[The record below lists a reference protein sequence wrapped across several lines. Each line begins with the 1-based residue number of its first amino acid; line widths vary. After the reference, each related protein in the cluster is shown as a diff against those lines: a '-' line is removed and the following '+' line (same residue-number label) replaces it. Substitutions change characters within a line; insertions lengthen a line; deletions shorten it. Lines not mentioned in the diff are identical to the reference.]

1 MNAVFLQSAHFP
13 RAQIP
18 PPHSGGVADIQ
29 MPPENPRCFRGTKMV
44 QLPPGRIEETR
55 RGGAD
60 VLQIMVRDLIANE
73 GDGYIRIERR
83 PESGLPRIGYMV
95 FRDGQPSMALHESD
109 IDRSAIEALMEL
121 EEDAMSIDAILT
133 THSGIDTGPLI
144 ELYPDALLH
153 LERMSNQDHDQAVSS
168 GVGEWWNAERIETL
182 SWKKATD
189 LPDFIPS
196 MKAPELIRKMSEA
209 RLVRESSDYDTMLMG
224 GYLHLIDSS
233 DIASVMSLA
242 GELNKRGRP
251 LLSISRQRIEKQ
263 VTFYSEN
270 DSTCLWLI
278 ERPTEDEHIGPSLER
293 LLRLIEGWLE
303 EYRSAVILFDG
314 FEFLSGTH
322 GDERAFGFLK
332 RLADLVRDSDDIL
345 FLPVVLNA
353 WEELLQYQMIR
364 ATDPLDF
371 KEIEEWLIDPDVLD
385 DHPFLE
391 MVMDADEAIAVDK
404 KINEKMGLEV
414 AQPTSIESEGDSL
427 EPSIERSDQGS
438 LGELM
443 QGWARESTLGA
454 EEEQQQSPEEWTPTF
469 HSGETGEMIE
479 SSEPLDISVLEE
491 SAVPDDE
498 IVETVR
504 GPRPALR
511 TRKRRAKRQIS
522 EKEISPS
529 DALDAAEAIGKVI
542 EKELPE
548 KVSLMERKSSELGDA
563 NKNANE
569 VTTSL
574 PPPSRDSKNAQE
586 ALDLSSGNAL
596 ERIIKSELPEA
607 SGDIDS
613 RRSLNAW
620 GQATEQDRARNIPDW
635 PESTQI
641 DQKAATSLKAATDAA
656 IKPAHL
662 NTENVEV
669 ISPMAARPG
678 MEVKNEVKN
687 AKAISEK
694 EQKSSDPVSVERRLR
709 EKEMKAYREWK
720 MEGRITPDNVHSEE
734 D

>member
-1 MNAVFLQSAHFP
+1 
-13 RAQIP
+13 
-18 PPHSGGVADIQ
+18 
-29 MPPENPRCFRGTKMV
+29 MV

-60 VLQIMVRDLIANE
+60 VLQIMVRDLVASE

-83 PESGLPRIGYMV
+83 PDAGLPRIGYMV
-95 FRDGQPSMALHESD
+95 FRNGQPSMALHESD
-109 IDRSAIEALMEL
+109 IDRTAIEALMEL

-133 THSGIDTGPLI
+133 AHSGIDTGPLI
-144 ELYPDALLH
+144 ELYPEALLH
-153 LERMSNQDHDQAVSS
+153 LERISNQDHEQAVSS
-168 GVGEWWNAERIETL
+168 GVGEWWNAERLETL

-189 LPDFIPS
+189 LPDFIPL
-196 MKAPELIRKMSEA
+196 MKAPELIRRMSEA
-209 RLVRESSDYDTMLMG
+209 RLLREASEVDTVLMG

-251 LLSISRQRIEKQ
+251 LLSISRQRVEKQ
-263 VTFYSEN
+263 VGFYSEN
-270 DSTCLWLI
+270 DATCLWLI

-353 WEELLQYQMIR
+353 WEEILQHQMIR

-371 KEIEEWLIDPDVLD
+371 KAIEEWLIDPDVLE

-391 MVMDADEAIAVDK
+391 LVMDADEAAAVET
-404 KINEKMGLEV
+404 KINEKMGLETV
-414 AQPTSIESEGDSL
+414 ASVAVTGDDSVAK
-427 EPSIERSDQGS
+427 SSVERSDQGS

-443 QGWARESTLGA
+443 QGWARESTLDEG
-454 EEEQQQSPEEWTPTF
+454 EDDDEQSSDEWTPTF
-469 HSGETGEMIE
+469 RSGDTGEMIE
-479 SSEPLDISVLEE
+479 TSEPLDISVLEE
-491 SAVPDDE
+491 STTPVEED
-498 IVETVR
+498 IETVR

-511 TRKRRAKRQIS
+511 ARKRRVKQKIS
-522 EKEISPS
+522 KKEITAA
-529 DALDAAEAIGKVI
+529 DGLNAAEAIGKVI
-542 EKELPE
+542 EKKLPE

-563 NKNANE
+563 SNNANE
-569 VTTSL
+569 ETGSL
-574 PPPSRDSKNAQE
+574 PSPSRESKNAQE
-586 ALDLSSGNAL
+586 ALNRSSGTAL
-596 ERIIKSELPEA
+596 DRIKKSELPEA

-613 RRSLNAW
+613 RRNLNSW
-620 GQATEQDRARNIPDW
+620 GQAIGQDRAKLIADW
-635 PESTQI
+635 PESTQL
-641 DQKAATSLKAATDAA
+641 DQKASTSLKAATDAA
-656 IKPAHL
+656 INPVHL
-662 NTENVEV
+662 KKKEGVEV
-669 ISPMAARPG
+669 ISPMAARHE
-678 MEVKNEVKN
+678 MNVKNEVKG
-687 AKAISEK
+687 AKDLSEK

-720 MEGRITPDNVHSEE
+720 MEGRITPDNVNSEE
-734 D
+734 DD

>member
-1 MNAVFLQSAHFP
+1 
-13 RAQIP
+13 
-18 PPHSGGVADIQ
+18 
-29 MPPENPRCFRGTKMV
+29 MV

-60 VLQIMVRDLIANE
+60 VLQIMVRDLVASE

-83 PESGLPRIGYMV
+83 PDAGLPRIGYMV
-95 FRDGQPSMALHESD
+95 FRNGQPSMALHESD
-109 IDRSAIEALMEL
+109 IDRTAIEALMEL

-133 THSGIDTGPLI
+133 AHSGIDTGPLI
-144 ELYPDALLH
+144 ELYPEALLH
-153 LERMSNQDHDQAVSS
+153 LERISNQDHEQAVSS
-168 GVGEWWNAERIETL
+168 GVGEWWNAERLETL

-196 MKAPELIRKMSEA
+196 MKAPELIRRMSEA
-209 RLVRESSDYDTMLMG
+209 RLLREASEVDTVLMG
-224 GYLHLIDSS
+224 GYLHLVDSS

-251 LLSISRQRIEKQ
+251 LLSISRQRVEKQ
-263 VTFYSEN
+263 VGFYSEN
-270 DSTCLWLI
+270 DATCLWLI

-353 WEELLQYQMIR
+353 WEEILQHQMIR

-371 KEIEEWLIDPDVLD
+371 KAIEEWLIDPDVLE

-391 MVMDADEAIAVDK
+391 LVMDADEATAVET
-404 KINEKMGLEV
+404 KINEKMGLETV
-414 AQPTSIESEGDSL
+414 ASVVVPGDDSVAESSV
-427 EPSIERSDQGS
+427 ERSDQGS

-443 QGWARESTLGA
+443 QGWARESTLNEG
-454 EEEQQQSPEEWTPTF
+454 EEDDEQSSDEWTPTF
-469 HSGETGEMIE
+469 RSGDTGEMIE
-479 SSEPLDISVLEE
+479 TSEPLDISVLEE
-491 SAVPDDE
+491 STTPVEED
-498 IVETVR
+498 IETVR

-511 TRKRRAKRQIS
+511 ARKRRVKQKIS
-522 EKEISPS
+522 KKEITAA
-529 DALDAAEAIGKVI
+529 DGLNAAEATGKVI
-542 EKELPE
+542 EKKLPE
-548 KVSLMERKSSELGDA
+548 NVSLMERKSSELGDA
-563 NKNANE
+563 SNNANE
-569 VTTSL
+569 VTGSL
-574 PPPSRDSKNAQE
+574 PSPSRESKNAQE
-586 ALDLSSGNAL
+586 ALNRSSGTAL
-596 ERIIKSELPEA
+596 DRIKKSELPEA

-613 RRSLNAW
+613 RRNLNSW
-620 GQATEQDRARNIPDW
+620 GQAIGQDRAKLIADW
-635 PESTQI
+635 PESTQL
-641 DQKAATSLKAATDAA
+641 DQKASTSLKAATDAA
-656 IKPAHL
+656 INPIHL
-662 NTENVEV
+662 KKKEGVEV
-669 ISPMAARPG
+669 ISPMAARHE
-678 MEVKNEVKN
+678 MNVKNEVKG
-687 AKAISEK
+687 AKDLSEK

-720 MEGRITPDNVHSEE
+720 MEGRITPDNVNSEE
-734 D
+734 ED